1 MKKYA
6 LFPGC
11 TVPAQMQNYEV
22 SAKKVAEKLGIE
34 LVYLEGFTCC
44 GFPYE
49 AKDTFKQK
57 TISIRNLAVAEKA
70 GLEVVTLCSTCG
82 STLSKANHLFKTD
95 PRYRGKLEDA
105 LKEIGMEYKGTTKI
119 RHFTRMLYEDIGVE
133 KIKAHVVRPF
143 KGVKLA
149 ADYGCHYVKPAAVF
163 DNFDDYRRPHTMD
176 DIIEATGAQ
185 SVDFKDKMA
194 CCGAALLAVDEKT
207 SVNMTKYKLD
217 NIKAAGAEGMVSQC
231 PFCGIMYDV
240 YQNTIGEY
248 NLPVLYLPQ
257 LLGVAFG
264 IDPKELGFKINQVKA
279 TALLKKVNA

>member
-1 MKKYA
+1 MKRYA
-6 LFPGC
+6 LFTGC

-22 SAKKVAEKLGIE
+22 SALKVAGKLGIE
-34 LVYLEGFTCC
+34 LVYPEGFTCC

-57 TISIRNLAVAEKA
+57 TISIRNLAVAEEA

-82 STLSKANHLFKTD
+82 STLSKANHLFRTD
-95 PRYRGKLEDA
+95 RKYRGKLGDA
-105 LKEIGMEYKGTTKI
+105 LGEIGMEYRGTTRI
-119 RHFTRMLYEDIGVE
+119 RHFTRMLYEDVGVE
-133 KIKAHVVRPF
+133 RIRSLVVRPF

-163 DNFDDYRRPHTMD
+163 DGFDDYRRPHTLD
-176 DIIEATGAQ
+176 DLIEATGAS

-217 NIKAAGAEGMVSQC
+217 NIRASGAEGMVTQC

-279 TALLKKVNA
+279 TNLLKKVGA

>member
-1 MKKYA
+1 MKRYA
-6 LFPGC
+6 MFTGC

-22 SAKKVAEKLGIE
+22 SAKKVSEKLGIE

-57 TISIRNLAVAEKA
+57 TISLRNLAVAEKA

-82 STLSKANHLFKTD
+82 STLTKANHLFKTD
-95 PRYRGKLEDA
+95 AKYRGKLEDA
-105 LKEIGMEYKGTTKI
+105 LKEIGFEYHGNTKI
-119 RHFTRMLYEDIGVE
+119 RHFTRVLYEDIGVE
-133 KIKAHVVRPF
+133 KIRSMVVRPF

-163 DNFDDYRRPHTMD
+163 ENFDDYRRPHTMD
-176 DIIEATGAQ
+176 DLIEATGAS

-217 NIKAAGAEGMVSQC
+217 NIKASGAEGMVTQC

-240 YQNTIGEY
+240 YQGTIGQY

-279 TALLKKVNA
+279 TNLLKKVGA

>member
-1 MKKYA
+1 
-6 LFPGC
+6 
-11 TVPAQMQNYEV
+11 
-22 SAKKVAEKLGIE
+22 
-34 LVYLEGFTCC
+34 VYLEGFTCC

-57 TISIRNLAVAEKA
+57 TISIRNLAVAEKE

-82 STLSKANHLFKTD
+82 STLAKANHLFKTD
-95 PRYRGKLEDA
+95 AKYRGKLQDA
-105 LKEIGMEYKGTTKI
+105 LKEIGFEYSGKTKV
-119 RHFTRMLYEDIGVE
+119 RHFTRMLFEDIGVE
-133 KIKAHVVRPF
+133 KIKSHVVKPF

-149 ADYGCHYVKPAAVF
+149 ADYGCHYVKPSAVF
-163 DNFDDYRRPHTMD
+163 DNFDDYKRPHTLD
-176 DIIEATGAQ
+176 DLIEATGAQ